1 MPDKMP
7 YISYIWDI
15 NNPNEPEYCI
25 NQPSPL
31 CSIVFNHKNPDTLA
45 GGSYNGLVCF
55 YDLRTNPNKVKNM
68 SNVEKSHQDPV

>member
-1 MPDKMP
+1 
-7 YISYIWDI
+7 
-15 NNPNEPEYCI
+15 
-25 NQPSPL
+25 L

-55 YDLRTNPNKVKNM
+55 YDLRANPNKVKNM